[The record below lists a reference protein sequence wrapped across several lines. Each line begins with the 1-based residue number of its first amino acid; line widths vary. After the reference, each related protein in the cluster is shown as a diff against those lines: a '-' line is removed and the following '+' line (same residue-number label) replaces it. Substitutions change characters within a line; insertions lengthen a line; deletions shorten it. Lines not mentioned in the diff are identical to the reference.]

1 MLTVKKVKIKNF
13 KRFKNLDIEIR
24 TFDCIVGSNNSGK
37 TTLLQALALFD
48 FCIHHCLSSSNGDIE
63 LKRRTIS
70 QEELYVIPVANLAD
84 LWTNRQTGAN
94 SKGNPIQITLAF
106 EREREVTASVVI
118 KYNRF
123 ALYVKSS
130 DSSQD
135 WLRQLR
141 HLRISY
147 LPVFS
152 TFLTQEERRT
162 PAVIKDYLARG
173 QVNVVIRN
181 LLLDLKQE
189 GREGQLV
196 AILQHIFPEL
206 SELNINFDED
216 NDLYIATTYKEKGRK
231 KEFDIFSAGSG
242 FHQLIYL
249 FGFILLRQPTTILLD
264 EPDVHLHGNLQRAL
278 IEELRRLVAAG
289 KQVLLATHSR
299 DAIAQMNPENILTL
313 EEDKPKRLVVAFD
326 VYDTLDRLGSIEP
339 TQLPIIQAYRRILVV
354 ENKTDW
360 NLLSVFASRKLGL
373 STWQQVEQRLAICYS
388 QGNPWKQ
395 PIPRL
400 RKQLQQA
407 IAIEGRPLEM
417 FVVADRDYHPDLES
431 LQKSLSSERLQWHI
445 WGRVEI
451 ENYLLS
457 IDGIVRLVAQSQ
469 VNADEEGL
477 RAESEAALRAE
488 FTRLVDSSRDSAND
502 RLVKAFEEYGKK
514 QRKGWDASACSRKA
528 REYLQQHWET
538 EKLSLAD
545 AKEIVL
551 PGLKLWLQKEG
562 LGQFSDK
569 ALAEELSP
577 EDLPTEID
585 DLARRLASF
594 AGVAIA

>member
-1 MLTVKKVKIKNF
+1 MLRVKKVKIKNF
-13 KRFKNLDIEIR
+13 KRFNNLDIELGA
-24 TFDCIVGSNNSGK
+24 FDCIVGSNNSGK

-48 FCIHHCLSSSNGDIE
+48 FCIRHCLSSRNGDIE
-63 LKRRTIS
+63 LKSRIILP
-70 QEELYVIPVANLAD
+70 EELYVIPVANPAD

-106 EREREVTASVVI
+106 EGDRDVTARVELSYRGLALSVS
-118 KYNRF
+118 
-123 ALYVKSS
+123 SS

-141 HLRISY
+141 QLRISY

-152 TFLTQEERRT
+152 TFLPQEERRT

-173 QVNVVIRN
+173 QVNSVIRN

-189 GREGQLV
+189 GRQDELV
-196 AILQHIFPEL
+196 AILQRIFPEL
-206 SELNINFDED
+206 SELNIEFDED
-216 NDLYIATTYKEKGRK
+216 NDLYIETTYKEKGRK

-313 EEDKPKRLVVAFD
+313 EKDKPKRLAVAFD
-326 VYDTLDRLGSIEP
+326 VYDTLDKLGSIEP

-360 NLLSVFASRKLGL
+360 NLLAAFSSAVLGA

-395 PIPRL
+395 PIHRL
-400 RKQLQQA
+400 REQLQQA
-407 IAIEGRPLEM
+407 IAIKGRPLEM
-417 FVVADRDYHPDLES
+417 FVVADRDYHPDLQS
-431 LQKSLSSERLQWHI
+431 LRESLSSERLQWHI
-445 WGRVEI
+445 WERVEI

-457 IDGIVRLVAQSQ
+457 IDGILRLVAQTQKRLNPHKEELGKESQ
-469 VNADEEGL
+469 E
-477 RAESEAALRAE
+477 ALRVE
-488 FTRLVDSSRDSAND
+488 FARLVDSSRDSAND

-538 EKLSLAD
+538 ERLSLAD

-551 PGLKLWLQKEG
+551 PGLKRWLQEQG

-569 ALAEELSP
+569 ALAEELRP
-577 EDLPTEID
+577 EDLPTEIH

-594 AGVAIA
+594 AGAA